1 MAVMKHIKVVNYFIV
16 RIAGIQPM
24 QILMPVEAKETA
36 ENGINALVSYRLIG
50 KSPSE
55 DISNDEGLDARM
67 QMSIHEK
74 WWGYS

>member
-1 MAVMKHIKVVNYFIV
+1 M
-16 RIAGIQPM
+16 
-24 QILMPVEAKETA
+24 EAKETA
-36 ENGINALVSYRLIG
+36 ENGITALVSYTLIG
-50 KSPSE
+50 KLPSE